1 MAHSVILWSIIVKVL
16 SENALK
22 SNLSSIAG
30 TIQAYHD
37 AVFVGA
43 GKKCDRKRNRN
54 TVKNQIAKVELIKY
68 C

>member
-1 MAHSVILWSIIVKVL
+1 MRGSIA
-16 SENALK
+16 ENALK

-37 AVFVGA
+37 AIFVGA

-54 TVKNQIAKVELIKY
+54 TVKNQIAKVRLI
-68 C
+68 